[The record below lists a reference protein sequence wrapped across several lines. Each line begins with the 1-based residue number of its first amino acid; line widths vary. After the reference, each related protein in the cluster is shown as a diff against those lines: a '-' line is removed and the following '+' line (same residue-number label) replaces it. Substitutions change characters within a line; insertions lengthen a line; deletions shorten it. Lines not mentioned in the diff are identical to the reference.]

1 MSDSLTAALF
11 ALGAA
16 VFAASFSLIA
26 RRGQQ
31 HGSAVTGVVIG
42 LIVNTP
48 ILIAVTAWFW
58 EPGWW
63 NTRAILWFLVGGRSA
78 PRPRA

>member
-1 MSDSLTAALF
+1 MNDSLTAVIFSLS
-11 ALGAA
+11 AA

-48 ILIAVTAWFW
+48 VLIAVTVYFW

-63 NTRAILWFLVGGRSA
+63 NIRSISCLRWA
-78 PRPRA
+78 G